1 MSQSCARAWALF
13 GAVLIVSACGGGGD
27 SGGGGGSATT
37 PPPPPPPPPAAPEE
51 FLVAGLSQAD
61 GPKSFVVVDPAQP
74 SAALLTVT
82 SADSLLEVSN
92 LTFDAGLRRTTLGNA
107 TMVYYVRNRQLH
119 QASLRKSQATR
130 TQRVSSLAAACTVDD
145 WHPLSYATGDD
156 GWVELTEAGPDGD
169 CSTAPDN
176 RKAFV
181 RSTSPVTTDATMLPS
196 GVRVLA
202 ALPDPTSNTLA
213 GFIARDNR
221 GTPSRLSFYSPTLA
235 YLGDVAGGMG
245 GSSVE
250 FMSFV
255 PDAQLRSS
263 AYVKVNGF
271 MLGRLTWSAT
281 SATLVSTGQ
290 SFNVITTDKQAYFS
304 DSEATYFADGLN
316 IRRIDAAGAAVT
328 LATLDT
334 AEGTVVRLKG
344 LTSGHVV
351 VQQETTSGAAR
362 VFTIAKQGGTPLR
375 LSPVDWVASVMGL
388 HEDDVIYAT
397 KPAWAFTPG
406 FRRIR
411 ADGSNQ
417 RQINFGSY
425 LYESQLRPVYSST
438 LPYSSGQALESL
450 VWCELAASESSCR
463 GNGTIKSYDVRSG
476 AITTLGN
483 LSHTGTGVMSSL
495 NVGGWGLS
503 GRPTVLTVT
512 AALASQPGFATDFY
526 MVQPGTANSLV
537 RLTTNIP

>member
-1 MSQSCARAWALF
+1 MSESRARVWALL
-13 GAVLIVSACGGGGD
+13 GAVVLASACGGGGD
-27 SGGGGGSATT
+27 SGGGSSTT

-74 SAALLTVT
+74 AVALLTVT
-82 SADSLLEVSN
+82 AADSLLEVSN
-92 LTFDAGLRRTTLGNA
+92 LSFDTGLRRATFGNA

-119 QASLRKSQATR
+119 QASLRKSHPTR
-130 TQRVSSLAAACTVDD
+130 TQRISSLASACTVDD

-156 GWVELTEAGPDGD
+156 GWVEVTEAGPDGD

-181 RSTSPVTTDATMLPS
+181 RNASPITTEATMLPA

-202 ALPDPTSNTLA
+202 ALPDPATNMLA
-213 GFIARDNR
+213 GFIARDSR
-221 GTPSRLSFYSPTLA
+221 ATPSRLTFYSPTLT
-235 YLGDVAGGMG
+235 YVGDVAGGAG

-271 MLGRLTWSAT
+271 MLGRLSWSAT
-281 SATLVSTGQ
+281 SATLSSTGQ
-290 SFNVITTDKQAYFS
+290 SFAVTTSDRQAYFS

-316 IRRIDAAGAAVT
+316 VRRIDAAGATTT

-334 AEGTVVRLKG
+334 TEGTVVRLKG

-351 VQQETTSGAAR
+351 IQQETTSGAAR

-375 LSPVDWVASVMGL
+375 LSPIDWLASVVGL
-388 HEDDVIYAT
+388 NGDDVVYAT
-397 KPAWAFTPG
+397 KPGWAITPG

-417 RQINFGSY
+417 RQINFGSFP
-425 LYESQLRPVYSST
+425 YENHLRPVFSST
-438 LPYSSGQALESL
+438 VPYSSGQALDAL

-463 GNGTIKSYDVRSG
+463 GNGAIKSYDVRSG
-476 AITTLGN
+476 TITTLGN
-483 LSHTGTGVMSSL
+483 LSHSGTGLMSSL
-495 NVGGWGLS
+495 NVGGWGRS

-512 AALASQPGFATDFY
+512 AVVASQPGFVTDFY
-526 MVQPGTANSLV
+526 MVQPGTPNSLV